1 MIRLLPITL
10 AVFLAGC
17 VGFSS
22 TRFSEG
28 HVEGAAKRY
37 EKYVG
42 DMHVLSNVDL
52 NVGPLNGKSKT
63 TMVFPVPFYEGER
76 QSAGSTF
83 SFFISI
89 ISKQPGQVLTAQAF
103 AYLSP
108 TGERFAPVSM
118 VGPYDCGSQQ
128 PRPAAVR
135 APLPAFPLTV
145 GRCHKMLVEFEAPT
159 PDPSERFG
167 FSLGALQSAQG
178 AVPVPVVNF
187 SESTRRNT
195 VAVP

>member
-22 TRFSEG
+22 TRLSEG
-28 HVEGAAKRY
+28 QVEGAAKRY

-42 DMHVLSNVDL
+42 DMHVLPSLDVH
-52 NVGPLNGKSKT
+52 VEPLNAKANT
-63 TMVFPVPFYEGER
+63 TMVFPVPLYEGER
-76 QSAGSTF
+76 ASAGSRLL
-83 SFFISI
+83 FFVSI
-89 ISKQPGQVLTAQAF
+89 MSKQPGQVLTPQAF

-108 TGERFAPVSM
+108 TGERFAPVSL
-118 VGPYDCGSQQ
+118 VGPEDCGSRQ
-128 PRPAAVR
+128 PRSAAVR

-178 AVPVPVVNF
+178 AVTLPVVYF
-187 SESTRRNT
+187 SQSTRRNT